1 MKLTW
6 HKLADAR
13 TEVEEKLELFPKAF
27 LSGEVNNTFPFNLL
41 QVIAIW
47 ELNLLATKRDFKV
60 FTKNNILSLSDFKY
74 DMSCW

>member
-13 TEVEEKLELFPKAF
+13 IEVEEKLELFPKAF

-60 FTKNNILSLSDFKY
+60 FTKNNIFK
-74 DMSCW
+74 WL

>member
-13 TEVEEKLELFPKAF
+13 IEVEEKLELFPKAF

-60 FTKNNILSLSDFKY
+60 FTKNNILKWL
-74 DMSCW
+74 

>member
-13 TEVEEKLELFPKAF
+13 IEVEEKLELFPKAF

-41 QVIAIW
+41 QVIAVW

-60 FTKNNILSLSDFKY
+60 FTKNNILKWL
-74 DMSCW
+74 